1 MSSIYSACFDVPR
14 PPRQLTRFTDGRTI
28 ADYAWSHDGQRL
40 AISRLSVSNDIV
52 LFLGLR

>member
-28 ADYAWSHDGQRL
+28 ADYARSHDGQRL